1 MYWEDSNHLFGKL
14 RAEEQTKK
22 LSKILYNTEEY
33 LFMENQTNIQVGD
46 IIDGEVVRIEQY
58 GAFVR
63 VADRRNG
70 LVHIS
75 QLADEFVKN
84 VADYVQVGDVITVK
98 VINIDENG
106 RISLSRKDVDAE

>member
-1 MYWEDSNHLFGKL
+1 MCN
-14 RAEEQTKK
+14 TK
-22 LSKILYNTEEY
+22 EY

-98 VINIDENG
+98 VINVDENG

>member
-1 MYWEDSNHLFGKL
+1 
-14 RAEEQTKK
+14 
-22 LSKILYNTEEY
+22 
-33 LFMENQTNIQVGD
+33 MENQTNIQVGD

-98 VINIDENG
+98 VISIDENG

>member
-1 MYWEDSNHLFGKL
+1 
-14 RAEEQTKK
+14 
-22 LSKILYNTEEY
+22 
-33 LFMENQTNIQVGD
+33 MENQTNIQVGD

>member
-1 MYWEDSNHLFGKL
+1 
-14 RAEEQTKK
+14 
-22 LSKILYNTEEY
+22 
-33 LFMENQTNIQVGD
+33 MENQTNIQMGD

-75 QLADEFVKN
+75 
-84 VADYVQVGDVITVK
+84 
-98 VINIDENG
+98 
-106 RISLSRKDVDAE
+106 